1 MPVNSSFIM
10 KAQYK
15 CMFRLIRNAEQI
27 NSGAGHEEKIK
38 GIRRLYKTNSLRIRN
53 YDNSILMLKDTMIW
67 GYQFKDCTLYR
78 NFSHDFYEV
87 EQIGSVIIYS
97 LESKG
102 YRGRLIKSY
111 YKSKDFNAPLIHLDK
126 TDIEEQFK
134 QNLKDKAK
142 NFQSSLQKDS
152 SILFIYISRLPL
164 STIII

>member
-1 MPVNSSFIM
+1 
-10 KAQYK
+10 
-15 CMFRLIRNAEQI
+15 MFRLIRNAEQI
-27 NSGAGHEEKIK
+27 NSGAGREEKIK

-102 YRGRLIKSY
+102 YRG
-111 YKSKDFNAPLIHLDK
+111 A
-126 TDIEEQFK
+126 
-134 QNLKDKAK
+134 
-142 NFQSSLQKDS
+142 
-152 SILFIYISRLPL
+152 
-164 STIII
+164 